1 MQPSSKAIKS
11 LRRTLGGVSIVFMA
25 MAGVAPATADADTR
39 PTGTTTLT
47 TILDDIQDQANTY
60 AKTKPRLPEVLII
73 NNDYVKIQT
82 RSEPIPYERRLFY
95 YMQSTVPDL
104 PHKKFSSIRLGM
116 GSSYGPS
123 SLNPQAF
130 HLDEQ
135 NKCVVIAENADLSS
149 QSLVEKWIGEAGK
162 YRLTPTINP
171 GPYMMMKRS
180 VWHEVWHCLDQEF
193 VVERKKIHKDAAFE
207 RALAIHRSEMFADV
221 AATLTMAAQG
231 DHAIMQQTAD
241 IRAVSSRWKAP
252 EMMSIYRRESDAEF
266 YTAAIYYTTPGHDA
280 AMAHIRSVG
289 SKTLKSYSLNDIG
302 RIAAD
307 ITHKHALKPADVS
320 AMVSYLGTGKG
331 SSTFINEYKART
343 EQAKARV
350 TVETRERVIMRP
362 DNVPPSIDDILN
374 RTSKTEK
381 QAIHNAFA
389 RSIAEAAKHGQVP
402 LHGVMNQLEVWRH
415 ALHNDEKRRPDLER
429 KLYIGG
435 LMLGQGL
442 LDSLIRGK
450 NTAQAPSPSP

>member
-1 MQPSSKAIKS
+1 MQPSSKALKS
-11 LRRTLGGVSIVFMA
+11 LRRTLGGMSIVFMA
-25 MAGVAPATADADTR
+25 AAGFGPEAAEADTR
-39 PTGTTTLT
+39 PSGTTTLT
-47 TILDDIQDQANTY
+47 TVLDDIQDQANAY
-60 AKTKPRLPEVLII
+60 AKTQSRLPQVLII
-73 NNDYVKIQT
+73 NNDYVRLQT

-95 YMQSTVPDL
+95 YMQDVVPGL

-116 GSSYGPS
+116 GSSYGPT

-130 HLDEQ
+130 HLDDHK
-135 NKCVVIAENADLSS
+135 KCAVIAENADLSS

-162 YRLTPTINP
+162 YRLKPSINP
-171 GPYMMMKRS
+171 GPYAMMKRS
-180 VWHEVWHCLDQEF
+180 VWHEVWHCLDPEF
-193 VVERKKIHKDAAFE
+193 VIERKKIHKDAAFE
-207 RALAIHRSEMFADV
+207 RALAIHQSEMFADV

-231 DHAIMQQTAD
+231 DQAIMQQTAD

-289 SKTLKSYSLNDIG
+289 SKTLKSYTLNDIG

-307 ITHKHALKPADVS
+307 ITRKHALKPDEIN
-320 AMVSYLGTGKG
+320 AMVAYLGTGKG
-331 SSTFINEYKART
+331 SSAFVNQYKART

-350 TVETRERVIMRP
+350 TVETRERVIARP

-374 RTSKTEK
+374 KTSKTEK

-402 LHGVMNQLEVWRH
+402 LQGVMNQLETWRH
-415 ALHNDEKRRPDLER
+415 ALHTDDKPRPDLER

-435 LMLGQGL
+435 LMLGQGM

-450 NTAQAPSPSP
+450 NTAAAPQPRP